1 MTADLR
7 ERLGYTFRRPDVL
20 AQALTHRSFGARHN
34 ERLEFVGDAVLNCVV
49 AQALFERFP
58 DIDEGDLSRVRA
70 SLVNRDT
77 LAEVARRLGLSAA
90 LHLGEGEQRSGG
102 LDRPSILADALEAV
116 YGAVFVD
123 GGFEAARVVIDRTF
137 ADLLR
142 DVDPA
147 ILGKDPKTQLQEW
160 LQGRRMAVPE
170 YRIVEVS
177 GEAHAQRFIAE
188 CSIAALG
195 IATQGAGS
203 SRRAAE
209 QAAAQSAFALAVGSR
224 TSS

>member
-20 AQALTHRSFGARHN
+20 AQALTHRSFGSRHN

-49 AQALFERFP
+49 AHALFERFP
-58 DIDEGDLSRVRA
+58 DIDEGELSRVRA

-77 LAEVARRLGLSAA
+77 LAEVARRLELSGA

-102 LDRPSILADALEAV
+102 PDRPSILADALEAV
-116 YGAVFVD
+116 YGAVFID
-123 GGFEAARVVIDRTF
+123 GGFEAARAVIDRTF
-137 ADLLR
+137 GDLLR

-147 ILGKDPKTQLQEW
+147 ILGKDPKTRLQEW
-160 LQGRRMAVPE
+160 LQGRRMPVPE
-170 YRIVEVS
+170 YRVVEVS
-177 GEAHAQRFIAE
+177 GEAHAQRFVAE
-188 CSIAALG
+188 CSIAPLG

-209 QAAAQSAFALAVGSR
+209 QAAAQNAFALAAGQGAGP
-224 TSS
+224 

>member
-49 AQALFERFP
+49 AHALFERFP
-58 DIDEGDLSRVRA
+58 EIDEGELSRVRA

-123 GGFEAARVVIDRTF
+123 GGFEAARAVIDRTF

-147 ILGKDPKTQLQEW
+147 ILGKDPKTRLQEW

-177 GEAHAQRFIAE
+177 GEAHAQRFVAE

-203 SRRAAE
+203 SRRTAE
-209 QAAAQSAFALAVGSR
+209 QAAAQSAFALAAASR
-224 TSS
+224 AST